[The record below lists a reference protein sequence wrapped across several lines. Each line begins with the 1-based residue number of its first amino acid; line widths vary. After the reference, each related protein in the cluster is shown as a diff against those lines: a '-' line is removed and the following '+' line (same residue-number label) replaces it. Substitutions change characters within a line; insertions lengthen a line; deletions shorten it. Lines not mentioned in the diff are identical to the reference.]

1 MVNSTITQESVFILF
16 PFTKINL
23 IFTHNNYPA
32 IHFFFPLLLPLY
44 TSFLCGILKLFITK
58 SNQREERGM
67 EAACVQVT
75 QETCRLA
82 APIPHLLSPHVKNN
96 ISVDR
101 DENEWAT
108 WNLMRFTVQLSSSRQ
123 LPKEL
128 AAVSP

>member
-1 MVNSTITQESVFILF
+1 
-16 PFTKINL
+16 
-23 IFTHNNYPA
+23 
-32 IHFFFPLLLPLY
+32 
-44 TSFLCGILKLFITK
+44 
-58 SNQREERGM
+58 M

-75 QETCRLA
+75 QETCRLT

-101 DENEWAT
+101 DESEWAT
-108 WNLMRFTVQLSSSRQ
+108 WNLMRFTVQLSSSQQ